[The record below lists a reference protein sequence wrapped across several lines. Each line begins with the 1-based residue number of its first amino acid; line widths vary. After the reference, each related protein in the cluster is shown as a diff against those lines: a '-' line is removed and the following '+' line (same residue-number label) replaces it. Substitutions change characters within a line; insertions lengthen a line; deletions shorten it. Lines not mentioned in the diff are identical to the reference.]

1 MADAVTSQVLCESAG
16 YITMLFT
23 NRSDG
28 TGEADVK
35 KVDVSAMT
43 PACTTVVVEKIIYAV
58 SGCELIMEWDAT
70 TDVPFC
76 VLGGPGAGVS
86 GEIDASQFGG
96 IHNNAAAANL
106 TGDIFFTFT
115 AAIAD
120 AGDSYTVILHM
131 RKVI

>member
-1 MADAVTSQVLCESAG
+1 MADAVTSQTLRESAD
-16 YITMLFT
+16 YVTMLFT

-35 KVDVSAMT
+35 KVDVSALT
-43 PACTTVVVEKIIYAV
+43 PACSTVVVEKIIYSV
-58 SGCELIMEWDAT
+58 YGTTLIMEWDAT
-70 TDVPFC
+70 ADVVFAC
-76 VLGGPGAGVS
+76 LQGDGV
-86 GEIDASQFGG
+86 IDASEFGG

-115 AAIAD
+115 GAITSAD
-120 AGDSYTVILHM
+120 DCYTVILHM

>member
-1 MADAVTSQVLCESAG
+1 MADAVTSQTLCESAG

-28 TGEADVK
+28 TGEAAVV
-35 KVDVSAMT
+35 KVDVSGLT

-58 SGCELIMEWDAT
+58 SGCDLTLAWDAT

-76 VLGGPGAGVS
+76 VLGGPAAGVS
-86 GEIDASQFGG
+86 GVIDASEFGG

-106 TGDIFFTFT
+106 TGDIVFTLT
-115 AAIAD
+115 GAIAA
-120 AGDSYTVILHM
+120 AGNSYTVILYM